1 MADEKVDG
9 LACKGEETVVDF
21 DKLHDLFVYDES
33 GSSLRFSDIYKHQ
46 KTIIVFTR
54 HFHCFVCKDY
64 IEDLGTVPPEYLQ
77 AADVGIVAI
86 GPAPFKFIKSFKE
99 ETGFN
104 YPLYTDPERKVY
116 KALNLQEKMV
126 HGDGKNNK
134 HVKQNLFMGSLKSTW
149 NALKVGEFEGNIKQQ
164 GGGFILGPG
173 DVVHFAH
180 IDANSLDHTP
190 INDLLEKAGVAPV
203 SFPKDKRD

>member
-1 MADEKVDG
+1 MADEKLENESKTEVD
-9 LACKGEETVVDF
+9 LE
-21 DKLHDLFVYDES
+21 KLNDLFVYDEF
-33 GSSLRFSDIYKHQ
+33 GRNIRFSEIYKHQ

-64 IEDLGTVPPEYLQ
+64 IEDLGIIPPGHLQ

-99 ETGFN
+99 ETDFS
-104 YPLYTDPERKVY
+104 YPLYTDPDRKVY
-116 KALNLQEKMV
+116 QALNLKEKMV
-126 HGDGKNNK
+126 HGDGKDNK
-134 HVKQNLFMGSLKSTW
+134 HVKQSLFMGTLKSTW

-164 GGGFILGPG
+164 GGAFILGPG

-190 INDLLEKAGVAPV
+190 INDLLEIAGVAPV
-203 SFPKDKRD
+203 SFPKDKRE